1 MEWMR
6 KEVAR
11 ARERIRR
18 WNEFDNN
25 CDVCGEN
32 FGSHALMS
40 AGEIRI
46 FKEWGCHIV
55 ICIDGD
61 PKDFEGR
68 AFGVVYPPPENPC
81 DEDFLRAIST

>member
-1 MEWMR
+1 MDSMEWMR

-32 FGSHALMS
+32 FGSH
-40 AGEIRI
+40 
-46 FKEWGCHIV
+46 
-55 ICIDGD
+55 
-61 PKDFEGR
+61 EGR